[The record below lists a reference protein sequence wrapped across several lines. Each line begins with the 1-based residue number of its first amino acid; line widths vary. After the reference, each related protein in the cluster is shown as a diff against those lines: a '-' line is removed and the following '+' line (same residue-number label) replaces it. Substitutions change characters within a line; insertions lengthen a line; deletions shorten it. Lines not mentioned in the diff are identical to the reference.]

1 MAHPFQILRRPHAL
15 AWPMAVLLI
24 LSCQL
29 AQAASLTLTGE
40 QEVPPVVVSG
50 KATGE
55 VNVAAD
61 GMVSGLVTT
70 QGVNGTMAHIHQ
82 GALGQNGPI
91 IVNLVHGDNG
101 VWRVPPMTKL
111 TTDQMAAFRASGL
124 YVNVHTA
131 ANKGGEV
138 RAQIVY

>member
-1 MAHPFQILRRPHAL
+1 MAHVFQILRRPHAL
-15 AWPMAVLLI
+15 AMAMAVSLG

-40 QEVPPVVVSG
+40 QEVPPVIVSG
-50 KATGE
+50 KAVGE
-55 VNVAAD
+55 VNVTAD

-82 GALGQNGPI
+82 GAMGQNGPI
-91 IVNLVHGDNG
+91 IINLVHGDNG

-111 TTDQMAAFRASGL
+111 TTEQMAAFRASGL